1 MLLIH
6 RTIEKVEE
14 INDEIQDQMM
24 VAEEIGTAIAMPSG
38 SSMVDEDELEAELD
52 ALAAESL
59 EEEMGAVEDHSLDL
73 PSVPQKGVPAS
84 KVPAKQPAAADPF
97 DSLQME
103 MNM

>member
-1 MLLIH
+1 MLY

-24 VAEEIGTAIAMPSG
+24 VAEEIGSAIAMPSG

-59 EEEMGAVEDHSLDL
+59 EDDMGAVEEHHLDL
-73 PSVPQKGVPAS
+73 PNVPQKGVPAA
-84 KVPAKQPAAADPF
+84 KAGAAKQPAADPF